1 MEKISVTSSI
11 RLEKGKS
18 ACKKLR
24 NSGLVPGVVYKSG
37 KDNLSLSVDSKELWS
52 ALHTEAGENAIITL
66 DIADGKKKS
75 QKTVIVQET
84 QTDPVND
91 KFLHVDFH
99 EISLT
104 EKIKVGVPISVKGE
118 AEGVVSQGG
127 VLNQLMW
134 EIEVECFPM
143 DIPDHIEIE
152 VTKLKIGDA
161 IYIKDVTA
169 SDKVKILGDSDQ
181 LVVSVN
187 PPHME
192 EAAAPEAVTAEEGA
206 EPEVI
211 KKGKKEEEEAAA
223 EGEAPAAEAK

>member
-169 SDKVKILGDSDQ
+169 PDKVKILGDPDQ

>member
-1 MEKISVTSSI
+1 MEKILVTSST
-11 RLEKGKS
+11 RQEKGKS

-24 NSGLVPGVVYKSG
+24 KSGVVPGVVYKSG
-37 KDNLSLSVDSKELWS
+37 KENLALSVNGKELWS
-52 ALHTEAGENAIITL
+52 AIHTEAGENAIITL
-66 DIADGKKKS
+66 DITDGKKKLE
-75 QKTVIVQET
+75 KTVIVQET
-84 QTDPVND
+84 QSDPIND
-91 KFLHVDFH
+91 KLLHVDFH

-104 EKIKVGVPISVKGE
+104 EKIQVGVPVSVKGE

-134 EIEVECFPM
+134 EIKVECFPM

-161 IYIKDVTA
+161 IYIKDVVAPAKT
-169 SDKVKILGDSDQ
+169 KILGDPDQ
-181 LVVSVN
+181 LVASVN

-192 EAAAPEAVTAEEGA
+192 EAAAPEAVTAEEAA

-211 KKGKKEEEEAAA
+211 KKGKKEEEEEAA